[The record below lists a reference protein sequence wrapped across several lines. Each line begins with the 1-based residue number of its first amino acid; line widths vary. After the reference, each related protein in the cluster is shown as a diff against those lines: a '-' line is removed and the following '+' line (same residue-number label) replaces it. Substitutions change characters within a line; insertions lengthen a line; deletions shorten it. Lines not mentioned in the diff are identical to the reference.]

1 MSYSLEQKEKIKTI
15 FEDDFVIKKEPMHSL
30 SECLN
35 GYTKDK
41 LITLRDIHHVEG
53 ITTRDLKQD
62 LVDALLSEIKEGFAV
77 ECLYL
82 SKEQSAVL
90 FKNEWEALSLDD
102 VLEMDYLI
110 PLLTYGWVYMF
121 RNEELYTLVFPDEL
135 AKILEEQFKTADSE
149 IKKNQTALDVM
160 KALVNLYGSV
170 KPDFFQDVL
179 RVYYPEQSMTTKEL
193 EVLLTHTNRL
203 SFSIESDGQWIYHKQ
218 YLSQNAAHQ
227 IGALAKEHKR
237 YWPSGEDIDYYSSH
251 FYDTRNESYPN
262 FVALLETIVPKK
274 LMTEAKEKFIAHTKL
289 ATPTKEYMTFFKE
302 NNLSLGSEDD
312 KFKFS
317 QLYMKAYADS
327 KTWPQA
333 GHSENEL
340 TPAKRPLVGEQLQ
353 RSNTRLTPKAV
364 SSKALGQPNTKQ
376 KKKKIVRKK

>member
-1 MSYSLEQKEKIKTI
+1 MSYSLEQKEKIKSI

-41 LITLRDIHHVEG
+41 LITLRDIHQVEG

-62 LVDALLSEIKEGFAV
+62 LVDALLLEIKEKFAL

-90 FKNEWEALSLDD
+90 SKNKWEALSLDD

-121 RNEELYTLVFPDEL
+121 RNDELYTLVFPDEL
-135 AKILEEQFKTADSE
+135 LKILEEQFKTAGSE
-149 IKKNQTALDVM
+149 IKKNQTALGVM
-160 KALVNLYGSV
+160 KASVNLYGSV

-179 RVYYPEQSMTTKEL
+179 RVYYPEHSMTTKEL

-203 SFSIESDGQWIYHKQ
+203 SFFIESDGQWIYHKQ
-218 YLSQNAAHQ
+218 YLSQKAAHQ
-227 IGALAKEHKR
+227 LGALAKEHKR
-237 YWPSGEDIDYYSSH
+237 YWPSREDIDYYTSH
-251 FYDTRNESYPN
+251 FYDTRNESYSN
-262 FVALLETIVPKK
+262 FIALLETIVPEK

-364 SSKALGQPNTKQ
+364 SSKALGQPNIKQ